1 MSREEQSLAQRRR
14 ELVGRSTAQRAG
26 IVTNAE
32 PLLRKAEALDRM
44 VSRVRRYPLA
54 TAAVAGA
61 VVFLGSRRIFE
72 LATRALTIYALF
84 KR

>member
-1 MSREEQSLAQRRR
+1 VNRAEQSLAQRRH
-14 ELVGRSTAQRAG
+14 ELVERSASQRAA
-26 IVTNAE
+26 IAANAE
-32 PLLRKAEALDRM
+32 PILRKAEALDRM

>member
-1 MSREEQSLAQRRR
+1 VRREEQSLAQRRR
-14 ELVGRSTAQRAG
+14 ELVGRSASQRAAL
-26 IVTNAE
+26 VANVE
-32 PLLRKAEALDRM
+32 PVLRKAEALDRM
-44 VSRVRRYPLA
+44 VSRVRRYPLI

-61 VVFLGSRRIFE
+61 VVFLGSRRIFD

>member
-14 ELVGRSTAQRAG
+14 ELVDRSAAQRAAIG
-26 IVTNAE
+26 AHAG
-32 PLLRKAEALDRM
+32 PLLRKAELADRI
-44 VSRVRRYPLA
+44 VERVRRYPLI

-61 VVFLGSRRIFE
+61 VVFLGSRRIFD

-84 KR
+84 RR